1 LRKPARDPIGNP
13 EGRRSWRSLAGAIA
27 GILIGAAASVGVAG
41 EGELVPL
48 GEGEHG
54 WIGTYV
60 GKIAIMSAEA
70 GILPQAETCTAV
82 AVHAEWILTAAHCVH
97 AKRAE
102 AAPWTPEHFAGM
114 YPLDRVIFRLAPIGQ
129 GPIYRVVDY
138 RKSPAFPDPNAA
150 LDDWIFLRLDRAIAL
165 DAARLPV
172 VETAGEAGLG
182 RELRIVGFTQI
193 PDREGRLD
201 IGASNMPR
209 ISAAGCRLAA
219 YRHVAGRGAPG
230 LVETDC
236 IPAVN
241 PGLSGAPMLAVG
253 GTGAGGRP
261 AIAAIQMGAGPAGE
275 SFRRVP
281 VLVGAER
288 FVATYRAIVGTSDP
302 EGYPARAGWTDP
314 AAPR

>member
-1 LRKPARDPIGNP
+1 
-13 EGRRSWRSLAGAIA
+13 
-27 GILIGAAASVGVAG
+27 
-41 EGELVPL
+41 VPL
-48 GEGEHG
+48 DGGEHG
-54 WIGTYV
+54 WIEPYV

-102 AAPWTPEHFAGM
+102 AAPWTPEHFVGM
-114 YPLDRVIFRLAPIGQ
+114 YPLDRVIFRLAPIGM

-165 DAARLPV
+165 DAARLPMV
-172 VETAGEAGLG
+172 GTPGDGVSG
-182 RELRIVGFTQI
+182 RELRIVGFTQV
-193 PDREGRLD
+193 PDGEGRLD
-201 IGASNMPR
+201 IGASNTPR

-253 GTGAGGRP
+253 GEDAGARP

-281 VLVGAER
+281 VLVGSER
-288 FVATYRAIVGTSDP
+288 FVAAYRAIVGSSGPDW
-302 EGYPARAGWTDP
+302 YPARRGGTEP
-314 AAPR
+314 ALPR

>member
-1 LRKPARDPIGNP
+1 
-13 EGRRSWRSLAGAIA
+13 LAGT
-27 GILIGAAASVGVAG
+27 LICASAAVGAAG

-60 GKIAIMSAEA
+60 GKIAIVSAEA

-97 AKRAE
+97 SKRAE

-150 LDDWIFLRLDRAIAL
+150 LDDWIFLKLDRAIAL

-172 VETAGEAGLG
+172 VGPAGDEGAG

-193 PDREGRLD
+193 PDGDGRLD

-261 AIAAIQMGAGPAGE
+261 TIAAIQMGAGPAGE

-281 VLVGAER
+281 VLVGSER
-288 FVATYRAIVGTSDP
+288 FVAAYRLIVGSMGS
-302 EGYPARAGWTDP
+302 EGFPARARGTDP
-314 AAPR
+314 AVPR